1 MRCLLS
7 HCRNILG
14 IGTIFLD
21 CVYIYASYA
30 TKTVHFHFF
39 LHSFFI
45 LLIKELE
52 LTQSWGLLSMTSKKL
67 CLLIFLN
74 RSCWLELSE
83 LCVTGKRSPPSWQRI
98 DPTKSVYRTADFEHG
113 NRNDNRDEN
122 KIKTRI
128 SNLNLMNSESENLKD
143 GNDAR
148 ICYLC
153 FLTHYYLELQQG
165 ENAIKILEGVLQ
177 VFPNSLIATS
187 QV

>member
-1 MRCLLS
+1 MS
-7 HCRNILG
+7 RN
-14 IGTIFLD
+14 T
-21 CVYIYASYA
+21 A
-30 TKTVHFHFF
+30 HFHVFF
-39 LHSFFI
+39 HSFISLFYQV
-45 LLIKELE
+45 LD
-52 LTQSWGLLSMTSKKL
+52 LTESCSLLSMTSKNL
-67 CLLIFLN
+67 YLLMFLN

-83 LCVTGKRSPPSWQRI
+83 LCVTGKHSPPSWQQI
-98 DPTKSVYRTADFEHG
+98 DPTKSVYRTVESKHG
-113 NRNDNRDEN
+113 NGNENRDEN

-128 SNLNLMNSESENLKD
+128 SNLNLMNNESENLKD

-187 QV
+187 QVWRTIHNYSISLLSLFYHCVCCC